1 MGTIKNDKIEKE
13 KHLIIFDEIQ
23 ECPDALNSLK
33 YFCEDANDYHVV
45 AAGSLLGTLLSELMS
60 YPVGKV
66 NLLDVYPMDFEEF
79 LGAVKITKWIF
90 FCRMKCV

>member
-1 MGTIKNDKIEKE
+1 M
-13 KHLIIFDEIQ
+13 
-23 ECPDALNSLK
+23 
-33 YFCEDANDYHVV
+33 V
-45 AAGSLLGTLLSELMS
+45 AAGSLLGTLLSEPMS